1 MALKPIRTVP
11 TELPQARLYL
21 EDVEEISQLL
31 QEHLPPDAAGQ
42 PPRLKYKL
50 TGETAASIDDLKQ
63 KGTVAKSLE
72 ISATSCDVTIGR
84 ISSVRCYSLG
94 DIIPWKLH
102 SSVKQIFDRR
112 KRRLFNF
119 LEPDGIRFALFIV
132 PILSLFIFAKLTA
145 PYNEHF
151 HYVRLTLAFLIVI
164 PPVLMWFFTSNWR
177 AAGHASSIITRSPKP
192 RGLTASDISNG
203 WPSQ

>member
-31 QEHLPPDAAGQ
+31 QEHLGPDAVAQ
-42 PPRLKYKL
+42 AAPDSNTNSPEKPLLPL
-50 TGETAASIDDLKQ
+50 TTSNK
-63 KGTVAKSLE
+63 KGPSLILLQ
-72 ISATSCDVTIGR
+72 ISAPSCDVTIGR

-164 PPVLMWFFTSNWR
+164 PPVLMWFFASNS
-177 AAGHASSIITRSPKP
+177 AGQQGMPLLSS
-192 RGLTASDISNG
+192 RGVQNREG
-203 WPSQ
+203 